1 MAKSTTKTEK
11 VNTKSKTNEEIL
23 NETDYV
29 LSAVELIKKAKKP
42 NKKSIEAMIDIIGA
56 IQTLEK
62 ELSDKKE
69 SLKDIVKVYMKGKDL
84 SEVMSDIYMAKYS
97 EYESE
102 SFDTT
107 RFKKEKPKMYSQYLK
122 VTCKTRFTVDNKK
135 ATVK

>member
-1 MAKSTTKTEK
+1 MAKSMTKTEK
-11 VNTKSKTNEEIL
+11 TNNKTNQEII

-29 LSAVELIKKAKKP
+29 LSAVELIKKAKNP

-62 ELSDKKE
+62 ELSDKKD
-69 SLKDIVKVYMKGKDL
+69 SLKDIVKSYMKGKDL
-84 SEVMSDIYMAKYS
+84 SEVMSDIYVAKYT

-107 RFKKEKPKMYSQYLK
+107 RFKKEKPKMYAQYIK
-122 VTCKTRFTVDNKK
+122 ITDKTRFTVDNKK